1 MQGTI
6 TKVENH
12 GTIIMVWVEN
22 EEESIPVYFDHRP
35 FFNMAESEGGDILNR
50 EVEYDPETKAIEFLN

>member
-12 GTIIMVWVEN
+12 GTIVMVWIEN
-22 EEESIPVYFDHRP
+22 KENSIPVYFDHRP
-35 FFNMAESEGGDILNR
+35 FHNMVEAEGRDILNR
-50 EVEYDPETKAIEFLN
+50 EVEYDPETKAIEFLS